1 MILQC
6 PAARVVPMLGAAT
19 FKSSDSVNRCV
30 IKSDISA
37 KLSAN
42 VFEAYSCDKR
52 DKIDGND
59 DDADGDSSFGFFQ
72 KFILN
77 AASATTLL

>member
-1 MILQC
+1 
-6 PAARVVPMLGAAT
+6 MLGAAA

-30 IKSDISA
+30 IKSDIA
-37 KLSAN
+37 TKLSAN
-42 VFEAYSCDKR
+42 VFEAYSCER

-59 DDADGDSSFGFFQ
+59 DNGESSFGFFQ

-77 AASATTLL
+77 AASTTTFL

>member
-1 MILQC
+1 
-6 PAARVVPMLGAAT
+6 MLGTAA

-30 IKSDISA
+30 IKSDVSA

-42 VFEAYSCDKR
+42 IFEAYSCER
-52 DKIDGND
+52 DKIDGNGNGRD
-59 DDADGDSSFGFFQ
+59 DDDDSPFGFFQ

>member
-1 MILQC
+1 
-6 PAARVVPMLGAAT
+6 MLGAAT
-19 FKSSDSVNRCV
+19 FKSSETINRCV

-52 DKIDGND
+52 DKIDGNGND
-59 DDADGDSSFGFFQ
+59 DGDDGDSSFGFFQ

>member
-1 MILQC
+1 
-6 PAARVVPMLGAAT
+6 MLGAAA
-19 FKSSDSVNRCV
+19 FKSSENINRCV

-42 VFEAYSCDKR
+42 VFEAYSCER
-52 DKIDGND
+52 DKIDGNGND
-59 DDADGDSSFGFFQ
+59 DGDGDSSFGFFQ

-77 AASATTLL
+77 AASTTTFL

>member
-1 MILQC
+1 
-6 PAARVVPMLGAAT
+6 MLGAAA

-30 IKSDISA
+30 IKSDVSA

-42 VFEAYSCDKR
+42 IFEAYSCEG
-52 DKIDGND
+52 DKIDGNGNGHD
-59 DDADGDSSFGFFQ
+59 DDDDDSPFGFFQ